1 MPLLDHFHEPLVPTR
16 TCESFHAQWA
26 GSLAAALNRDL
37 PRPRYFAATQAH
49 VGAKVEADVAEFEAL
64 PEAGGLTNGVA
75 GVAVQTYAP
84 PVTELAMPLV
94 FPDDFEVQVF
104 DTRGGARLVAVIEL
118 VSPGNKDRAEHRR
131 AFAIKSAAYLQRG
144 IGLVV
149 VDVVTERQFNLH
161 NELAALLGQ
170 DERYRMPAEVFLYA
184 VAYRPVSLHGT
195 NQASLWMVPL
205 NVGQP
210 LPRLPLA
217 LRGNGC
223 VPIDLEA
230 TYNEARERDGLS

>member
-1 MPLLDHFHEPLVPTR
+1 
-16 TCESFHAQWA
+16 
-26 GSLAAALNRDL
+26 LNRDL

-64 PEAGGLTNGVA
+64 PETGGLTNGAA

-104 DTRGGARLVAVIEL
+104 DTRGRARLVPVMEV
-118 VSPGNKDRAEHRR
+118 VSAGNEDRGEDGR

-144 IGLVV
+144 IGLVI

-161 NELAALLGQ
+161 NELASLLGQ
-170 DERYRMPAEVFLYA
+170 DERYRMPADIFLYA
-184 VAYRPVSLHGT
+184 IAYRPVSLHGT
-195 NQASLWMVPL
+195 
-205 NVGQP
+205 
-210 LPRLPLA
+210 
-217 LRGNGC
+217 
-223 VPIDLEA
+223 
-230 TYNEARERDGLS
+230 